1 MRLKVLLP
9 LVLAALTTI
18 TVVVPTVALWSSGA
32 DISRV
37 GALVSLSVAVA
48 LASFAAAWSIL
59 YLLVQRPLTAL
70 AREALILAQAPQER
84 GLHVPSLHALD
95 RMPAGVA
102 ELQKRLVAA
111 RADTRAEVEG
121 ATRRVDEQ
129 RSRLEAILLDL
140 TEGVI
145 VCNLDHRILLYNQA
159 AARILDLR
167 ETLGLGRPLFGLLT
181 SEPILHILEQMLP
194 AADAPAMSPAATRG
208 AVPGHESRRFVCATH
223 DLDTLLEARMSLVV
237 EANAAPSGYVLTFAD
252 VSARIESLAT
262 RDHILREVMVEWRRP
277 LANLTAAS
285 EMLEDADALS
295 TTERGAFQDIV
306 GKEVSALN
314 ARFRDLSRAYEQ
326 LAAGPWPMADIHS
339 LDLFRALRKHLAAGD
354 ATEITLVGVPTWLHA
369 DSHSLMLAL
378 AALIRRARSVSGR
391 SHFDVEAIR
400 RSNRVYIE
408 ISWEGGGESGEDV
421 APLTAAKLDSWLD
434 EPLPGTIANRTIR
447 QIVERHGSELWSESL
462 ADGRTV
468 IRIPLRAPIHPPT
481 DALIRARL
489 APRPEFYDFDLFEA
503 THAELSATP
512 LQRMSYVVFDCET
525 TGLRPSQGD
534 ELVSVGAIRVVN
546 GRILTGETFER
557 LINPG
562 RPIPDASRRIHGI
575 SDDMV
580 RDKPPVEIVLPQ
592 LKTFVGDAVL
602 VAYNAAFDMKF
613 LELKEAATG
622 VRFENAV
629 LDALLLAIYL
639 FPDAPDHSLSSM
651 ARELGIDIAGR
662 HTALGDAMMTAAV
675 WVRLL
680 DLLVARGVGTFG
692 DAVRTSSR
700 MMLERKLLVQF

>member
-9 LVLAALTTI
+9 LVLLALTTI
-18 TVVVPTVALWSSGA
+18 AVVVPMAALWSSGA
-32 DISRV
+32 EVSRV
-37 GALVSLSVAVA
+37 GAMVSLTVAVA
-48 LASFAAAWSIL
+48 LVAFAAAWGVL
-59 YLLVQRPLTAL
+59 YLLVQKPLTAL
-70 AREALILAQAPQER
+70 ARDALMLAQAPQER
-84 GLHVPSLHALD
+84 ELHIPALHALD
-95 RMPAGVA
+95 RMPAGIA
-102 ELQKRLVAA
+102 ELQRRLVAA
-111 RADTRAEVEG
+111 RADTRSEVEA

-129 RSRLEAILLDL
+129 RTRLEAILLDL

-194 AADAPAMSPAATRG
+194 PLDSPSAPKATARDAVT
-208 AVPGHESRRFVCATH
+208 GHESRRFVCATH
-223 DLDTLLEARMSLVV
+223 DLGTLLEARMSVIL
-237 EANAAPSGYVLTFAD
+237 EANGTASGYVLTFAD

-285 EMLEDADALS
+285 EMLEDADTLS
-295 TTERGAFQDIV
+295 ASERGAFQDIV
-306 GKEVSALN
+306 GKEVAALN

-339 LDLFRALRKHLAAGD
+339 LDLFRAMRKHLATGSAI
-354 ATEITLVGVPTWLHA
+354 EITLVGVPTWLHA
-369 DSHSLMLAL
+369 DSHSLMLTL
-378 AALIRRARSVSGR
+378 AALIHRVQSASGQTK
-391 SHFDVEAIR
+391 FDVEATR
-400 RSNRVYIE
+400 RSNRVYVE
-408 ISWEGGGESGEDV
+408 ISWDG
-421 APLTAAKLDSWLD
+421 APLAAATLESWLD

-447 QIVERHGSELWSESL
+447 QIVERHGSELWSESI
-462 ADGRTV
+462 ADGRTL
-468 IRIPLRAPIHPPT
+468 IRLPLRAPVHPPT
-481 DALIRARL
+481 EALIRARL
-489 APRPEFYDFDLFEA
+489 VPRPEFYDFDLFETA
-503 THAELSATP
+503 HAELTETP
-512 LQRMSYVVFDCET
+512 LPRMSYVVFDCET
-525 TGLRPSQGD
+525 TGLKPSLGD

-546 GRILTGETFER
+546 GRILTGESFER

-562 RPIPDASRRIHGI
+562 RPIPDTARRIHGI

-580 RDKPPVEIVLPQ
+580 RDKPPAQIVLPQ
-592 LKTFVGDAVL
+592 FKSFVGDAVL

-613 LELKEAATG
+613 LELKETATG
-622 VRFENAV
+622 VRFDNAV

-639 FPDAPDHSLSSM
+639 FPDAPDHSLSGM

-680 DLLVARGVGTFG
+680 DLLVVRGVGTFG
-692 DAVRTSSR
+692 DAVRISSR
-700 MMLERKLLVQF
+700 MMHERKQLAQF

>member
-9 LVLAALTTI
+9 LVLLALTTI
-18 TVVVPTVALWSSGA
+18 SVVVPMTALWSSSA
-32 DISRV
+32 EVSRV
-37 GALVSLSVAVA
+37 GAMVSLAVAVA
-48 LASFAAAWSIL
+48 LAAFAAAWGVL
-59 YLLVQRPLTAL
+59 YLLVQKPLTAL
-70 AREALILAQAPQER
+70 ARDALMLAQAPQER
-84 GLHVPSLHALD
+84 QLHIPTPHALD

-102 ELQKRLVAA
+102 ELQRRLVAA
-111 RADTRAEVEG
+111 RADTRSEVEA

-140 TEGVI
+140 TEGVL

-167 ETLGLGRPLFGLLT
+167 ETLGLGRSLFGLLT

-194 AADAPAMSPAATRG
+194 PTDTPSAPTATTRD

-223 DLDTLLEARMSLVV
+223 DLGTLLEARMSVV
-237 EANAAPSGYVLTFAD
+237 LEANGAASGYVLTFAD

-295 TTERGAFQDIV
+295 ASERGAFQDIV

-339 LDLFRALRKHLAAGD
+339 LDLFRAMRKDLATNG
-354 ATEITLVGVPTWLHA
+354 ATEITLVGVPAWLHA
-369 DSHSLMLAL
+369 DSHTLMLAL
-378 AALIRRARSVSGR
+378 AALIRRVRSASGQT
-391 SHFDVEAIR
+391 HFDVEAVR
-400 RSNRVYIE
+400 RSNRIYVE
-408 ISWEGGGESGEDV
+408 ISWEG
-421 APLTAAKLDSWLD
+421 APLASATLESWLD
-434 EPLPGTIANRTIR
+434 EPLRGTIANRTIR

-468 IRIPLRAPIHPPT
+468 IRLPLRAPIHPPIE
-481 DALIRARL
+481 ALTRARL
-489 APRPEFYDFDLFEA
+489 VPRPEFYDFDLFEA
-503 THAELSATP
+503 AHAELTTTP

-525 TGLRPSQGD
+525 TGLKPSQGD

-592 LKTFVGDAVL
+592 FKTFVGDAVL

-613 LELKEAATG
+613 LELKETATG

-639 FPDAPDHSLSSM
+639 FPDAPDHSLSAM

-692 DAVRTSSR
+692 DAVRISSR
-700 MMLERKLLVQF
+700 MMQERKQLAQF

>member
-9 LVLAALTTI
+9 LVLASLTTI
-18 TVVVPTVALWSSGA
+18 AVIVPIAGLWTSGA
-32 DISRV
+32 EMPRV
-37 GALVSLSVAVA
+37 GALVSLAVAVA
-48 LASFAAAWSIL
+48 LIGFAAAWVAL
-59 YLLVQRPLTAL
+59 FLLVQKPLTAL
-70 AREALILAQAPQER
+70 ARDALVLAQAPQER
-84 GLHVPSLHALD
+84 GLHVPALHALD
-95 RMPAGVA
+95 RMPTGVA

-111 RADTRAEVEG
+111 RADTRAEVEA

-159 AARILDLR
+159 AARILNLR

-194 AADAPAMSPAATRG
+194 PADAPSPPHAAARDT
-208 AVPGHESRRFVCATH
+208 VPGHDSRRFVCATH
-223 DLDTLLEARMSLVV
+223 DLGTLLEARMSLVL
-237 EANAAPSGYVLTFAD
+237 EAHGAASGYVLTFAD
-252 VSARIESLAT
+252 VSARIESLAR

-285 EMLEDADALS
+285 EMLEDAETLS
-295 TTERGAFQDIV
+295 TAERGAFQDIV
-306 GKEVSALN
+306 GKEVAALN

-339 LDLFRALRKHLAAGD
+339 LDLFRAVRKHLSSGD
-354 ATEITLVGVPTWLHA
+354 ATEITLVGVPAWLHA
-369 DSHSLMLAL
+369 DSHSLMLTL
-378 AALIRRARSVSGR
+378 SALIQRARAASGKT
-391 SHFDVEAIR
+391 HFDVEAVR
-400 RSNRVYIE
+400 RANRVYVE
-408 ISWEGGGESGEDV
+408 ISWEG
-421 APLTAAKLDSWLD
+421 APLSAAELDRWLD
-434 EPLPGTIANRTIR
+434 DPLPGTIANQTIR
-447 QIVERHGSELWSESL
+447 QILERHGSELWSESL

-468 IRIPLRAPIHPPT
+468 IRIPLLPPSHLPT
-481 DALIRARL
+481 DTLVRARL

-503 THAELSATP
+503 AHAELSATP
-512 LQRMSYVVFDCET
+512 LQRMNYVVFDCET
-525 TGLRPSQGD
+525 TGLKPSMGD

-562 RPIPDASRRIHGI
+562 RPIPEPSRRIHGI

-592 LKTFVGDAVL
+592 LKTFVGDSVL

-613 LELKEAATG
+613 LELKETATG

-639 FPDAPDHSLSSM
+639 FPDSPDHSLSGM
-651 ARELGIDIAGR
+651 ARQLGIDIAGR

-680 DLLVARGVGTFG
+680 DLLVARGVTTFG
-692 DAVRTSSR
+692 DAVRISSR
-700 MMLERKLLVQF
+700 MMQERKLLAQF

>member
-18 TVVVPTVALWSSGA
+18 TAVVPIVALWSSGA
-32 DISRV
+32 EISRI
-37 GALVSLSVAVA
+37 GALVSLSAGAA
-48 LASFAAAWSIL
+48 LIAFAAAWSTF
-59 YLLVQRPLTAL
+59 YLLVQKPLAAL
-70 AREALILAQAPQER
+70 ARDALMLAQAPQER
-84 GLHVPSLHALD
+84 ELHVPAIHALD

-102 ELQKRLVAA
+102 ELQKRLVGA
-111 RADTRAEVEG
+111 RADKRAEIEA

-194 AADAPAMSPAATRG
+194 PADAPSAPAAATRDT
-208 AVPGHESRRFVCATH
+208 VPGHESRRFVCATH
-223 DLDTLLEARMSLVV
+223 DLGTLLEARMSVV
-237 EANAAPSGYVLTFAD
+237 LESNGVASGYVLTFAD
-252 VSARIESLAT
+252 VSARIESLAL

-285 EMLEDADALS
+285 EMLEDAETLS
-295 TTERGAFQDIV
+295 TSERGAFQDII
-306 GKEVSALN
+306 GKEVAALN

-339 LDLFRALRKHLAAGD
+339 LDLFRAVRKHLASGD
-354 ATEITLVGVPTWLHA
+354 GTEITLVGVPAWLHA

-378 AALIRRARSVSGR
+378 AALIRRARSASGQ
-391 SHFDVEAIR
+391 SHFDVEAR
-400 RSNRVYIE
+400 RRANRVYVE
-408 ISWEGGGESGEDV
+408 ISWEGE
-421 APLTAAKLDSWLD
+421 PLAAATLDSWLD

-447 QIVERHGSELWSESL
+447 QIVERHGSELWSESV

-468 IRIPLRAPIHPPT
+468 IRIPLRAPSHPPT

-503 THAELSATP
+503 AHAELSETP

-592 LKTFVGDAVL
+592 LKAFVGDAVL

-613 LELKEAATG
+613 LEIKEATTG
-622 VRFENAV
+622 VHFENAV

-639 FPDAPDHSLSSM
+639 FPDAPDHSLSGIS
-651 ARELGIDIAGR
+651 RELGIDIAGR

-675 WVRLL
+675 WVRLVE
-680 DLLVARGVGTFG
+680 LLVARGVATFG
-692 DAVRTSSR
+692 DAVRISSR
-700 MMLERKLLVQF
+700 MMRERRLLAQF

>member
-9 LVLAALTTI
+9 LVLATLTTI
-18 TVVVPTVALWSSGA
+18 TVIVPIGGLWTSGA
-32 DISRV
+32 EMPRI
-37 GALVSLSVAVA
+37 GALVSLAAAVA
-48 LASFAAAWSIL
+48 LIGFAAAWGAL
-59 YLLVQRPLTAL
+59 YLLVQKPLTAL
-70 AREALILAQAPQER
+70 ARDALVLAQTPQER
-84 GLHVPSLHALD
+84 GLHVPVLHALD

-111 RADTRAEVEG
+111 RADTRAEVEA

-159 AARILDLR
+159 AARILNLR

-194 AADAPAMSPAATRG
+194 PADAPTTPPAAARDT
-208 AVPGHESRRFVCATH
+208 VPGHDSRRFVCATH
-223 DLDTLLEARMSLVV
+223 DLGTLLEARMSLVL
-237 EANAAPSGYVLTFAD
+237 EAHGAASGYVLTFAD
-252 VSARIESLAT
+252 VSARIESLAR

-285 EMLEDADALS
+285 EMLEDAETLS
-295 TTERGAFQDIV
+295 AAERGAFQDIV
-306 GKEVSALN
+306 GKEVAALN
-314 ARFRDLSRAYEQ
+314 TRFRDLSRAYEQ

-339 LDLFRALRKHLAAGD
+339 LDLFRAIRKHLSTGD
-354 ATEITLVGVPTWLHA
+354 ATEITLVGVPAWLHA

-378 AALIRRARSVSGR
+378 SALIQRARAASGKK
-391 SHFDVEAIR
+391 HFDVEAIR
-400 RSNRVYIE
+400 RANRVYVE
-408 ISWEGGGESGEDV
+408 IAWEG
-421 APLTAAKLDSWLD
+421 APLSAAELDRWLD
-434 EPLPGTIANRTIR
+434 DPLPGTIANQTIR
-447 QIVERHGSELWSESL
+447 QILERHGSELWSEGL
-462 ADGRTV
+462 ADGRSI
-468 IRIPLRAPIHPPT
+468 IRIPLLPPSHLPT
-481 DALIRARL
+481 DTLIRARL

-503 THAELSATP
+503 AHAELSATP
-512 LQRMSYVVFDCET
+512 LQRMNYVVFDCET
-525 TGLRPSQGD
+525 TGLKPSMGD

-562 RPIPDASRRIHGI
+562 RPIPEASRRIHGI

-592 LKTFVGDAVL
+592 LKSFVGDSVL

-613 LELKEAATG
+613 LELKEDATG
-622 VRFENAV
+622 VRFDNAV

-639 FPDAPDHSLSSM
+639 FPDGPDHSLSGM
-651 ARELGIDIAGR
+651 ARQLGIDIAGR

-680 DLLVARGVGTFG
+680 DLLVARGVTTFG
-692 DAVRTSSR
+692 DAVRISSR
-700 MMLERKLLVQF
+700 MMQERKLLAQF

>member
-18 TVVVPTVALWSSGA
+18 TAAVPIVALWSSGA
-32 DISRV
+32 EVSRL
-37 GALVSLSVAVA
+37 GALVSLSAA
-48 LASFAAAWSIL
+48 LALIAFAAAWSVL
-59 YLLVQRPLTAL
+59 YLLVQKPLTTL
-70 AREALILAQAPQER
+70 ARDALMLAQAPQER
-84 GLHVPSLHALD
+84 GLHVPALHALD

-111 RADTRAEVEG
+111 RADRRAEVEA

-181 SEPILHILEQMLP
+181 SEPILHILEQMMP
-194 AADAPAMSPAATRG
+194 AADAPSAPLAATRD

-223 DLDTLLEARMSLVV
+223 DLGTLLEARMSVV
-237 EANAAPSGYVLTFAD
+237 LEANGAASGYVLTFAD

-285 EMLEDADALS
+285 EMLEDADDLS
-295 TTERGAFQDIV
+295 ASERGAFQDIV
-306 GKEVSALN
+306 GKEVAALN

-339 LDLFRALRKHLAAGD
+339 LDLFRAVRKHLAAGD
-354 ATEITLVGVPTWLHA
+354 ATEITLVGVPAWLHA

-378 AALIRRARSVSGR
+378 AALIQRARSASGKT
-391 SHFDVEAIR
+391 HFDVEAAR
-400 RSNRVYIE
+400 RASRVYVE
-408 ISWEGGGESGEDV
+408 ISWEG
-421 APLTAAKLDSWLD
+421 APLPAAELDSWLD

-447 QIVERHGSELWSESL
+447 QIVERHGSELWSETV
-462 ADGRTV
+462 ADRRTV
-468 IRIPLRAPIHPPT
+468 IRIPLRAPSHPPT

-503 THAELSATP
+503 AHAELSATP

-562 RPIPDASRRIHGI
+562 RPIPDTSRRIHGI
-575 SDDMV
+575 NDDMV

-639 FPDAPDHSLSSM
+639 FPDAPDHSLSGM

-680 DLLVARGVGTFG
+680 DLLVARGVATFG
-692 DAVRTSSR
+692 DAVRISSR
-700 MMLERKLLVQF
+700 MMQERKLLAQF

>member
-9 LVLAALTTI
+9 LVLAALTAI
-18 TVVVPTVALWSSGA
+18 TVAVPIAALWSSGA
-32 DISRV
+32 EISRV
-37 GALVSLSVAVA
+37 GTLVSLSLGTA
-48 LASFAAAWSIL
+48 LIAFAAAWSAL
-59 YLLVQRPLTAL
+59 YLLVQKPLTAL
-70 AREALILAQAPQER
+70 ARDALILAQAPQER
-84 GLHVPSLHALD
+84 GVHVPALHALD
-95 RMPAGVA
+95 RMPASVA

-111 RADTRAEVEG
+111 RADTNAAVEA

-181 SEPILHILEQMLP
+181 SEPILHMLEQMLP
-194 AADAPAMSPAATRG
+194 PGDAPSATPAATMD
-208 AVPGHESRRFVCATH
+208 AVQGHESRRFVCATH
-223 DLDTLLEARMSLVV
+223 DLGRLLEARMSVV
-237 EANAAPSGYVLTFAD
+237 LEANGTASGYVLTFAD
-252 VSARIESLAT
+252 VSARIESLAL

-285 EMLEDADALS
+285 EMLEDADTLS
-295 TTERGAFQDIV
+295 AAERGAFQDII
-306 GKEVSALN
+306 GKEVAALN
-314 ARFRDLSRAYEQ
+314 ARFRVLSRSYEQ
-326 LAAGPWPMADIHS
+326 LAAGPWPMADVHS
-339 LDLFRALRKHLAAGD
+339 LDLFRAVRKHLAAGDD
-354 ATEITLVGVPTWLHA
+354 ATEITLVGVPAWLHA

-378 AALIRRARSVSGR
+378 AALIQRARSASGKT
-391 SHFDVEAIR
+391 HFDVEAVR
-400 RSNRVYIE
+400 RANRVYVE
-408 ISWEGGGESGEDV
+408 ISWEGS
-421 APLTAAKLDSWLD
+421 PLATAELDSWLD
-434 EPLPGTIANRTIR
+434 EPLLGTIANRTIR

-468 IRIPLRAPIHPPT
+468 IRIPLRPPSHPPT
-481 DALIRARL
+481 DALSRARL

-503 THAELSATP
+503 AHAELSETP

-580 RDKPPVEIVLPQ
+580 RDRPPVEIVLPQ
-592 LKTFVGDAVL
+592 LKSYVGDAVL

-639 FPDAPDHSLSSM
+639 FPDAPDHSLSGI
-651 ARELGIDIAGR
+651 ARQLGIDIAGR

-680 DLLVARGVGTFG
+680 DLLVARGVATFG
-692 DAVRTSSR
+692 DAVRISSR
-700 MMLERKLLVQF
+700 MMQERKLLAQF